1 MAPAACGV
9 LYFTA
14 RAVIAFE
21 AGPSTSIVSEAVRR
35 TGAAGGLMRE

>member
-1 MAPAACGV
+1 MAPAAGGV

-14 RAVIAFE
+14 RAVIALE
-21 AGPSTSIVSEAVRR
+21 AGLPTSIVSETARR